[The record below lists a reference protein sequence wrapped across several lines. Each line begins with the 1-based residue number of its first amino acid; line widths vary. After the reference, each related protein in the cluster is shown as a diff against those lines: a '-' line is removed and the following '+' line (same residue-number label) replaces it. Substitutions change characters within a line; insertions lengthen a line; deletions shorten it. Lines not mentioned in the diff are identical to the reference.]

1 MDIISIGWTLIYLC
15 LKKMNETVGVI
26 GIFTI
31 FGAAA
36 FLEGVFI
43 YVALPETKDRTLQE
57 IEDYF
62 QVGLLI
68 ITLYLLCLFLFIVAR

>member
-1 MDIISIGWTLIYLC
+1 
-15 LKKMNETVGVI
+15 MNETVGVI

-62 QVGLLI
+62 QQDNLFW
-68 ITLYLLCLFLFIVAR
+68 ITRSRGKRKGQAFIVGDA

>member
-1 MDIISIGWTLIYLC
+1 MSCLIFYLRV
-15 LKKMNETVGVI
+15 KKVSEAVGVT

-36 FLEGVFI
+36 LLEAVFI

-62 QVGLLI
+62 QVSVLI
-68 ITLYLLCLFLFIVAR
+68 INTIHNLNI